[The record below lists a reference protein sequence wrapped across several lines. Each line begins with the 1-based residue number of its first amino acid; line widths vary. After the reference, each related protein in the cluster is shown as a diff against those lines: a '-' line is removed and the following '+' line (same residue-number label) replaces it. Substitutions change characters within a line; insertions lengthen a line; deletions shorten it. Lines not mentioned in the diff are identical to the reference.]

1 MPSIRANG
9 YDFEVEDLGPKSA
22 PPVVLI
28 MGLAAQMTFWPP
40 SLLEALLAAGFRV
53 VRFDNRDIG
62 LSAKLHGRRAPH
74 PLLHVAA
81 RAIGFKNLAPYTLH
95 DMVADTA
102 GIMDALKIERAHLVG
117 VSMGGMIAQLMAGTK
132 PERVASLTSI
142 MSGTLNPRLP
152 RPSTKITRALFL
164 NQPRGKSREALI
176 ERSVQM
182 YSLIRTPDPLTDE
195 SELRAKMSDAY
206 DRSYEPAGVR
216 RQLAA
221 IIATGD
227 FRSVL
232 QKIAAPTLV
241 IHGAADPLAPVEAGR
256 DSARNIKGAKLE
268 IIEDMAHDLPKKH
281 LAHIASLIIDQVK
294 SAAPAARKR
303 KAETA

>member
-1 MPSIRANG
+1 MPTINANG
-9 YDFEVEDLGPKSA
+9 FSFEVEDLGPKTA

-40 SLLEALLAAGFRV
+40 ELIQSLLSQGFRV
-53 VRFDNRDIG
+53 IRFDNRDIG

-74 PLLHVAA
+74 PLMHLAA
-81 RAIGFKNLAPYTLH
+81 RAIGFKSLAPYTLH
-95 DMVADTA
+95 DMVADTE
-102 GIMDALKIERAHLVG
+102 GLLDALKVKRAHLVG

-132 PERVASLTSI
+132 PGRVASLTSI

-152 RPSTKITRALFL
+152 RPSAKITRALFL
-164 NQPRGKSREALI
+164 NQPRNNSREALI
-176 ERSVQM
+176 ERGVQM
-182 YSLIRTPDPLTDE
+182 YSLIRTPDPLADD
-195 SELRAKMSDAY
+195 SELRAKMTEAY

-227 FRSVL
+227 FRPVL
-232 QKIAAPTLV
+232 HKITAPTLV

-256 DSARNIKGAKLE
+256 DSARNIKGARLE
-268 IIEDMAHDLPKKH
+268 IIDDMAHDLPKKH
-281 LAHIASLIIDQVK
+281 LPRIAGLIAAHVK
-294 SAAPAARKR
+294 AAVEGQRISEAV
-303 KAETA
+303 